1 MSGET
6 PRAAKGGARW
16 VLWLPFGLVA
26 LVGLLFAWGLGHGGE
41 SRLIASH
48 WIDKPV
54 PQFTLPPAVQGLPG
68 VSSAEMAAGQPR
80 LVNVFASWCIPCRA
94 EAPQLEALR
103 QRGVIIDGIAIRD
116 RPADLA
122 RFLAETGNP
131 YRAIGAD
138 ERSSVQIAL
147 GSSGVPETFLVD
159 GHGMIRQQIQGVIEP
174 DMIPGILDKLAEI
187 R

>member
-6 PRAAKGGARW
+6 PQTGKGGARW

-54 PQFTLPPAVQGLPG
+54 PAFTLPAATSNLPG
-68 VSSAEMAAGQPR
+68 VASIEMAKGQPR
-80 LVNVFASWCIPCRA
+80 LINVFASWCIPCRA
-94 EAPQLEALR
+94 EAPQLEILR
-103 QRGVIIDGIAIRD
+103 QRGVVIDGIAIRD
-116 RPADLA
+116 RQVDLA

-138 ERSSVQIAL
+138 QRSEVQIAL
-147 GSSGVPETFLVD
+147 GSSGVPETFIVD
-159 GHGMIRQQIQGVIEP
+159 GHGMIRQQIQGMIEP
-174 DMIPGILDKLAEI
+174 EMIPDILDKLAEI